1 MTSPKLALLER
12 KFARQNPERI
22 PAPAEGLGAAIE
34 SLIADEVERR
44 VGDAMEQKA
53 PPRVRNLFNAPEPYT
68 DFKQIPPTPRHK
80 TPPPFESVVSQRDA
94 LGRIAKMTTKPLEGD
109 GPTFETAIMQRDENG
124 RIVRAVTS
132 VVDTALP
139 PPIGTPR

>member
-1 MTSPKLALLER
+1 MSPKLQLLER
-12 KFARQNPERI
+12 KFNRQNPEA
-22 PAPAEGLGAAIE
+22 PAPEGHGLGVAIE

-44 VGDAMEQKA
+44 VGEAVERKP
-53 PPRVRNLFNAPEPYT
+53 PPRVRDLFNAPAPYT

-94 LGRIAKMTTKPLEGD
+94 FGRIAKMTTKPLQGD
-109 GPTFETAIMQRDENG
+109 GPTFETAVMQRDENG

-139 PPIGTPR
+139 GTPR